1 MRMNTTPHAT
11 TILCYGAS
19 NTYGQKPDRSG
30 RYAANERWTGILQNA
45 LGSTF
50 YIIEE
55 GLNGRTTDL
64 EHPNPTK
71 PNRNG
76 LTYFKACL
84 ESHMPLSAIIVML
97 GTNDLKTTYNR
108 SAQDIAEALRHYP
121 EYVRELCTVR
131 SLPVPKVI
139 LVSPPYMDSQA
150 SQFINSMPTAGIYD
164 ETSDQKSHELGKFI
178 EHVALET
185 DSLFLDA
192 GPITHTGE
200 DGCHLDASSHTTLA
214 AALQKLIA
222 TD

>member
-97 GTNDLKTTYNR
+97 GTNDRKRPTI
-108 SAQDIAEALRHYP
+108 AQLRTSQKP
-121 EYVRELCTVR
+121 SDTILSMCVNCVQYVHC
-131 SLPVPKVI
+131 
-139 LVSPPYMDSQA
+139 QC
-150 SQFINSMPTAGIYD
+150 
-164 ETSDQKSHELGKFI
+164 QKSSLSVHRTWIVRPHNLLIRCRQLVYMMKHLIRNPTSLG
-178 EHVALET
+178 
-185 DSLFLDA
+185 
-192 GPITHTGE
+192 
-200 DGCHLDASSHTTLA
+200 SS
-214 AALQKLIA
+214 
-222 TD
+222 